1 MIHVCSMFFFFSSRR
16 RHTRCSRDWSSD
28 VCSSDLVQVEPF
40 EREFSQSQQI
50 EGNGAGS
57 GGNNQMEIS
66 RRQKELIAATWKQQ
80 NDKMSSPKEA
90 SAAGQFLSDAQRK
103 LRDQVMALSVR
114 MQSRDL
120 SQANEEFSDFNFDF
134 SERGLGAQQC
144 LERLL
149 LPLHHNPPLRLSEAF
164 PRMQHTPTPI

>member
-120 SQANEEFSDFNFDF
+120 SQANEEFSDFDKDMRDAAKAMLP
-134 SERGLGAQQC
+134 SAEKLGD
-144 LERLL
+144 RK
-149 LPLHHNPPLRLSEAF
+149 SVV
-164 PRMQHTPTPI
+164 